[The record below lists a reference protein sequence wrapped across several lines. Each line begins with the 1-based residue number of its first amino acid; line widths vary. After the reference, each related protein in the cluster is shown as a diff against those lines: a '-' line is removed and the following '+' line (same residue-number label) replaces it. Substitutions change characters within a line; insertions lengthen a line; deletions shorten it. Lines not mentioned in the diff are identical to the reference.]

1 MGADQLPLTLLP
13 LNLAKSAPQ
22 APGFSYGRVSRREQQ
37 RMSTRHFQELIYFSD
52 ESYFSDLQ
60 A

>member
-22 APGFSYGRVSRREQQ
+22 APGFSYGEGVKARTATDKHPSLPGANL
-37 RMSTRHFQELIYFSD
+37 FL
-52 ESYFSDLQ
+52 
-60 A
+60 